1 MSRLAPIPD
10 DCIMPKSAATMI
22 ARAVVEPTVTPSVA
36 ARVPVRE
43 CGEPLVV
50 LPLDVARAILY
61 DDFPLPA
68 RTGPLVRRGLVDR
81 LRAARAALPE
91 GVDLV
96 VLDGWRSRGFQA
108 ALREHYLSTQ
118 GDIGTQYV
126 AAVDDDAPHRL
137 EVSGVSSL
145 GSASLSFS
153 SLSGWAQRGLREKFI
168 NLTDAV
174 WRVRGYGDFF
184 HYCLVAEGA
193 VDIACE
199 PEVKLWDLAPL
210 DILVREAG
218 GKFSALD
225 GTPGPHGGSAVATNG
240 ALHSLTLSYLTAE

>member
-126 AAVDDDAPHRL
+126 AAVDDDA
-137 EVSGVSSL
+137 
-145 GSASLSFS
+145 
-153 SLSGWAQRGLREKFI
+153 LRAGH
-168 NLTDAV
+168 TT
-174 WRVRGYGDFF
+174 G
-184 HYCLVAEGA
+184 GA
-193 VDIACE
+193 VDVTLGWRGVPLALGTDYDAFTALAHPAAFERAGADERVRDLRRLLAAVMTDAGFAPYPVEWWHWSWGEQWWAAVTGSPQAHYDVVDPVVE
-199 PEVKLWDLAPL
+199 P
-210 DILVREAG
+210 I
-218 GKFSALD
+218 
-225 GTPGPHGGSAVATNG
+225 G
-240 ALHSLTLSYLTAE
+240 ARRD